1 MMQLRP
7 ANERG
12 HHRMSWLDTWHSFT
26 FDTYYDPQWMGFGHL
41 RVLNEDWVAPGA
53 GFPMHPHRDME
64 IVTYML
70 EGALEH
76 RDSTGGGSVIRAGV
90 VQRMTAGKGIYHSET
105 NPSSNEAAH
114 LIQIWIFPRERG
126 LEPGYEEKIVHG
138 DGAGGGFRLIASP
151 DGRDGSVTI
160 QQDVD
165 LFAGK
170 LPQGAEFRH
179 ALQPGHK
186 AWVQIAR
193 GTVTLNGQ
201 RLSAGDGAGLWD
213 EAALDIR
220 AGDDAELLLLDMTM

>member
-12 HHRMSWLDTWHSFT
+12 HHRLSWLDTWHSFT
-26 FDTYYDPQWMGFGHL
+26 FDTYYDPRWMGFGHL

-70 EGALEH
+70 DGALEH

-90 VQRMTAGKGIYHSET
+90 VQRMTAGRGIYHSET
-105 NPSSNEAAH
+105 NPSAEESAH

-126 LEPGYEEKIVHG
+126 LDPGYEEKAIYG
-138 DGAGGGFRLIASP
+138 DGGGFRLIASP
-151 DGRDGSVTI
+151 HGRDGSLTI

-170 LPQGAEFRH
+170 LAAGGEFRH
-179 ALQPGHK
+179 ELK
-186 AWVQIAR
+186 ADHQAWIQIAR

-201 RLSAGDGAGLWD
+201 RLSSGDGAGCWD
-213 EAALDIR
+213 EAGLEIR
-220 AGDDAELLLLDMTM
+220 ADDGAELLLFDMAM